1 MSDIVHVNPDGR
13 RLFTATVGAQPI
25 VFQAATEQEVQD
37 WLIAQLGAPAK
48 LVPVRDVGHADR
60 TEVTQWGLTDRV

>member
-13 RLFTATVGAQPI
+13 RLFAATVGGQQI
-25 VFQAATEQEVQD
+25 VFQAATEAEVQD
-37 WLIAQLGAPAK
+37 WLTAQLGAPAK

-60 TEVTQWGLTDRV
+60 TEVSQWGLTDRV